1 VTVGT
6 QVREALAN
14 AKSVQVNFETFALQT
29 KDEVAKERYKE
40 AAAKIQD
47 RIKGLESR
55 MEKIEEEEPSF
66 KMNSEI

>member
-14 AKSVQVNFETFALQT
+14 AKSVQANFETFALQT
-29 KDEVAKERYKE
+29 KDEVAKEKYE
-40 AAAKIQD
+40 DAAVQIQD
-47 RIKGLESR
+47 TIKGLESR